1 MGSIFLTSGLC
12 ISFLALQAMSL
23 YAAESTSPLPSSN
36 SAYVEDR
43 VVENTAEKLR
53 RSDVILVAILYKSV
67 FTKEE
72 EFLYARVV
80 ESLRGHIPVEAL
92 VKWTYPP
99 NDRSQGLSS
108 SKTVL
113 HEGSVPCYVLASSK
127 QVDRRGEKPDDFDNI
142 SDVSGVYEI
151 KRVISYF
158 PRTESDPGRAMQ
170 RLIHIEPARIVKE
183 SDESKFLRDFAFDQN
198 ISNQRYIDGYVL
210 CNSFQAHK

>member
-183 SDESKFLRDFAFDQN
+183 SDESKFLRDFAFDPN
-198 ISNQRYIDGYVL
+198 ISNQRYIDGY
-210 CNSFQAHK
+210 

>member
-67 FTKEE
+67 FTKEG

-80 ESLRGHIPVEAL
+80 EPLRGHIPVEAL

-113 HEGSVPCYVLASSK
+113 HEESVPCYVLASSK

>member
-1 MGSIFLTSGLC
+1 
-12 ISFLALQAMSL
+12 
-23 YAAESTSPLPSSN
+23 
-36 SAYVEDR
+36 
-43 VVENTAEKLR
+43 
-53 RSDVILVAILYKSV
+53 
-67 FTKEE
+67 
-72 EFLYARVV
+72 
-80 ESLRGHIPVEAL
+80 
-92 VKWTYPP
+92 
-99 NDRSQGLSS
+99 
-108 SKTVL
+108 
-113 HEGSVPCYVLASSK
+113 PCYVLASSK

>member
-1 MGSIFLTSGLC
+1 MSSVFLTSGLC
-12 ISFLALQAMSL
+12 IGFLALQAMSL
-23 YAAESTSPLPSSN
+23 YATESTSPLPSAN
-36 SAYVEDR
+36 PAYVEDR

-67 FTKEE
+67 FTKEG

-92 VKWTYPP
+92 VKWSYPP
-99 NDRSQGLSS
+99 NGRSQGLSS

-127 QVDRRGEKPDDFDNI
+127 QVARMGEKPDDFGNV

-170 RLIHIEPARIVKE
+170 RLLHIEPARIVKE
-183 SDESKFLRDFAFDQN
+183 SDEAKFLRK
-198 ISNQRYIDGYVL
+198 G
-210 CNSFQAHK
+210 